1 MRKIHYKFQNVHLF
15 CVKKTYE
22 FSRQSSISMPCN
34 LTTKSSHFLFDSSQK
49 QVAFLAL
56 FILIPILELNT
67 VYSYI
72 GYFS

>member
-1 MRKIHYKFQNVHLF
+1 
-15 CVKKTYE
+15 
-22 FSRQSSISMPCN
+22 MPCN

-56 FILIPILELNT
+56 FILIPILEFNT

-72 GYFS
+72 GYFPWMSRFYSSYCPVWQVYFYIEVYFYIGC